1 TFQRRSEDWNHQL
14 VLANQEWK
22 QLEQQRLAA
31 DIRMQ
36 VAQQD
41 LAIHEK
47 NMEQADELDEFVRNK
62 FTGLGL
68 YEYLSST
75 LNRLYRQ
82 AYNTAY
88 DLAKMAER
96 AFQFER
102 DSSYLFVA
110 GDNWQF
116 DRAGVIV
123 GERLLLQLQQFE
135 AAYLQQ
141 NARDYEVTQSF
152 SLSLIDPGAMVTLR
166 ETGSCEFTIPELLFD
181 VTYPGQ
187 YRRLIKSVRLTM
199 PCVAG
204 PYVNIGAKLTLQSSK
219 VRRTATL
226 DPDAL
231 VDVPN
236 QKLTSIAASHA
247 QNDGGLFELNFRDER
262 YLPFEGAGAIS
273 AWRLDLPSQ
282 TRTFDYDTISDVIVH
297 IGYAARDDGAFKTA
311 VENQIVDA
319 ITDFASTTGL
329 FRLLSLRHE
338 FPNTY
343 YRLLNPTGATQT
355 ADFEVTPQHFPFFL
369 RRY

>member
-1 TFQRRSEDWNHQL
+1 MHLYAGIVYLIPQLGSPFAMKFGGKELGDSAASFTQMTSAMADLAGALAESAGIEATFQRPREHWNHQL

-102 DSSYLFVA
+102 DSSDLFVA

-116 DRAGVIV
+116 DRAGLLG
-123 GERLLLQLQQFE
+123 GERVLLQLQQLE

-141 NARDYEVTQSF
+141 NTRDYEVTQSF

-204 PYVNIGAKLTLQSSK
+204 PYVNIGAKLTLQSSN
-219 VRRTATL
+219 V
-226 DPDAL
+226 
-231 VDVPN
+231 
-236 QKLTSIAASHA
+236 
-247 QNDGGLFELNFRDER
+247 
-262 YLPFEGAGAIS
+262 
-273 AWRLDLPSQ
+273 
-282 TRTFDYDTISDVIVH
+282 
-297 IGYAARDDGAFKTA
+297 
-311 VENQIVDA
+311 
-319 ITDFASTTGL
+319 
-329 FRLLSLRHE
+329 
-338 FPNTY
+338 
-343 YRLLNPTGATQT
+343 
-355 ADFEVTPQHFPFFL
+355 
-369 RRY
+369 